1 MGQTSSSCLDVWV
14 SISRS
19 SIIIIIIMFVAWN
32 TIGRPWIRHFKL
44 TNEKLSYF
52 DANTPH

>member
-19 SIIIIIIMFVAWN
+19 SIIIITIMFVAWN